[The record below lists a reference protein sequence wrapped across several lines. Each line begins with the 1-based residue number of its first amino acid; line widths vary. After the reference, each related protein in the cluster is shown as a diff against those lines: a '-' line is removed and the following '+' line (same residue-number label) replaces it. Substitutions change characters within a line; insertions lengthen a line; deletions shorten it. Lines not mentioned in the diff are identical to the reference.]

1 MRLGNLAELNN
12 AKYQL
17 AKMVRPHPTTN
28 FADCGD
34 AALSERVFA
43 LISVID
49 KMDYLGH
56 LRGRFSFGLVIGLV
70 VVALHAL
77 SGIFMANDLK
87 LGYKFAVV
95 AAFSPFVL
103 RYWAFSDLERISS
116 FKFSFYDKL
125 SGGSTLSLIFE
136 VALCALVLHPQSR
149 SHQKIWYH

>member
-1 MRLGNLAELNN
+1 MLGINWRKWFDRMQPQTLQIAAMLLYLNG
-12 AKYQL
+12 
-17 AKMVRPHPTTN
+17 
-28 FADCGD
+28 F
-34 AALSERVFA
+34 FA

-49 KMDYLGH
+49 KTDYLGH

-87 LGYKFAVV
+87 LGYKFAIV

-125 SGGSTLSLIFE
+125 TGGSTLSLIFE
-136 VALCALVLHPQSR
+136 VALCALILHPQSR
-149 SHQKIWYH
+149 NHQKIWYH

>member
-1 MRLGNLAELNN
+1 MLNIN
-12 AKYQL
+12 WRKWFDRMQPQTL
-17 AKMVRPHPTTN
+17 QI
-28 FADCGD
+28 
-34 AALSERVFA
+34 AAMLLYLNGFFA

-49 KMDYLGH
+49 TADYLGY
-56 LRGRFSFGLVIGLV
+56 LRGRYTFGLVIGLV

-95 AAFSPFVL
+95 SAFSPFVL
-103 RYWAFSDLERISS
+103 RFWAYTELEQTGGFNI
-116 FKFSFYDKL
+116 SFYDKI

-136 VALCALVLHPQSR
+136 IALCALILHPQSR

>member
-1 MRLGNLAELNN
+1 MLSINWRKWFDRMQPQTLQIAAMLLYLNG
-12 AKYQL
+12 
-17 AKMVRPHPTTN
+17 
-28 FADCGD
+28 F
-34 AALSERVFA
+34 FA

-49 KMDYLGH
+49 KTDYLGH

-125 SGGSTLSLIFE
+125 SGGSTLRLIFE

>member
-1 MRLGNLAELNN
+1 MQPQTLQIAAMLLYLNG
-12 AKYQL
+12 
-17 AKMVRPHPTTN
+17 
-28 FADCGD
+28 F
-34 AALSERVFA
+34 FA

-49 KMDYLGH
+49 KTDYLGH
-56 LRGRFSFGLVIGLV
+56 LRGRFSFGLVVGLV

-87 LGYKFAVV
+87 LGYKFAVA

-103 RYWAFSDLERISS
+103 RYWAFSDLEQISS

-136 VALCALVLHPQSR
+136 VALCALILHPQSR